1 MLRPI
6 KINEVFNLAIDTL
19 TCLWGGLIAPK
30 ICETEFKAKLLPFP
44 HLISFESSFTE
55 DSHLSKENYFNI
67 TSTDSRLKKVAN
79 HACCM
84 VAVFAFESLKEHVA
98 YDQIKHEPA
107 ATFLR
112 HLRNGA
118 AHGNSFNFID
128 TKTKKF
134 IDPGNI
140 EWRGK
145 IIQKDLQDHPVFPDF
160 FAQGDF
166 AYLFEDIS
174 KFLEKFEKDI

>member
-6 KINEVFNLAIDTL
+6 QISKSFNLAVDAL
-19 TCLWGGLIAPK
+19 TCLWGGLIAPN
-30 ICETEFKAKLLPFP
+30 ICGTELKAKLATFS
-44 HLISFESSFTE
+44 HLISFKSSFAE
-55 DSHLSKENYFNI
+55 DTHLSKENYFNI
-67 TSTDSRLKKVAN
+67 CASHERLKEVGN

-84 VAVFAFESLKEHVA
+84 VAVFAFESLKNDQK
-98 YDQIKHEPA
+98 YDKIKNE
-107 ATFLR
+107 TTVKYLR

-128 TKTKKF
+128 SRSKKI
-134 IDPGNI
+134 IDPGLV

-145 IIQKDLQDHPVFPDF
+145 IIDKSLQNKTVFPDF

-174 KFLEKFEKDI
+174 KLLV

>member
-1 MLRPI
+1 MLRPVQ
-6 KINEVFNLAIDTL
+6 INKTFNLAIDML

-30 ICETEFKAKLLPFP
+30 LCGAELKTKLAPWP
-44 HLISFESSFTE
+44 HLISFASSFSE

-67 TSTDSRLKKVAN
+67 CADDDKLKAVAN
-79 HACCM
+79 HACCL
-84 VAVFAFESLKEHVA
+84 VSVFAFESLKNHQN
-98 YDQIKHEPA
+98 YDAIQGNA
-107 ATFLR
+107 LVNFLR
-112 HLRNGA
+112 HLRNAA

-128 TKTKKF
+128 SRSGKL
-134 IDPGNI
+134 INPGQV

-145 IIQKDLQDHPVFPDF
+145 IIEKSLQGKTAFPDF

-174 KFLEKFEKDI
+174 KLLK